1 MVDPYAVAQDALK
14 LVQLIVRKCDEVKA
28 LKTELTP
35 LKDNLESLGG
45 ILRNVGEVHY
55 ETIPPLS
62 TILRSMLTLLHGNA
76 SVFLIGLRLVK
87 RFDELEVK
95 ERPRYPLGQL
105 QELAQYCSGL

>member
-45 ILRNVGEVHY
+45 ILQNVGEVHY
-55 ETIPPLS
+55 ETIPPLKS
-62 TILRSMLTLLHGNA
+62 ILARLCVEKSRSRQHHRSVLQVRQQPHGTERYRAAHSRSAAA
-76 SVFLIGLRLVK
+76 SPASLVP
-87 RFDELEVK
+87 EWL
-95 ERPRYPLGQL
+95 
-105 QELAQYCSGL
+105 